1 MIESFSYLLAQP
13 CTQSLETLN
22 LGHNSVGNEG
32 VHKLKDGLI
41 SNRSVLRLGLAST
54 KLSCE
59 GRQGVCV
66 PLLIFHVVKLPCIFL
81 SLSFMHSV
89 LQELWLWPNLL
100 PRVPDCCVSTFERT
114 RSRQEGWWLCRWPWK
129 STHLC
134 CVLTWTES
142 PRKKQWAWEK
152 EIQNVYISLFNCSL
166 NRSWKWRIHI
176 KSECVM

>member
-1 MIESFSYLLAQP
+1 MIESFSYPVTQP

-66 PLLIFHVVKLPCIFL
+66 PLLIFHVVKLPCIVFNPFIYAL
-81 SLSFMHSV
+81 CHRCCRSCGCGGIYCWESQTAASWPSRERDQDRRADGSV
-89 LQELWLWPNLL
+89 IGPESQHISAASWPGQRAQERN
-100 PRVPDCCVSTFERT
+100 SEH
-114 RSRQEGWWLCRWPWK
+114 G
-129 STHLC
+129 
-134 CVLTWTES
+134 
-142 PRKKQWAWEK
+142 KKRFK
-152 EIQNVYISLFNCSL
+152 MSI
-166 NRSWKWRIHI
+166 
-176 KSECVM
+176 